1 MHRTLVIFLAVPSR
15 AVNES
20 SSEGL
25 RRPQNAQR
33 RHREGLGRPEKAR
46 ESQRW
51 SVKAREGPRRP
62 EKTREG
68 PERAREGPEK
78 ARRRPL
84 GPSQNTV
91 ICCKGSLAALIPSSI
106 LLIVMPDLPRRS
118 DNNNEI

>member
-1 MHRTLVIFLAVPSR
+1 MLREGIEKAWERLA
-15 AVNES
+15 
-20 SSEGL
+20 EGL
-25 RRPQNAQR
+25 V
-33 RHREGLGRPEKAR
+33 RPEMVR
-46 ESQRW
+46 ES
-51 SVKAREGPRRP
+51 PRRA

-84 GPSQNTV
+84 GPSQSTV